1 MFLRSFLKCNFL
13 HFLVELP
20 SNHSK
25 WQHSIFKRK
34 RSCGFDSSI
43 VVKPDGAVIK
53 LTCDHN
59 RPKARLAS
67 ASNISGTLELDRKK
81 GLCFLLFTFFL
92 ELQSPG
98 IRKSGSNH
106 SVSEK
111 FELCVISTVAVHCKI
126 KPRHESASGS
136 FRSLV

>member
-1 MFLRSFLKCNFL
+1 MYL
-13 HFLVELP
+13 LVELP

-67 ASNISGTLELDRKK
+67 ASNISGKLKLRGKK
-81 GLCFLLFTFFL
+81 RSNIDFFFFYL

-98 IRKSGSNH
+98 LRKAGSNH

-126 KPRHESASGS
+126 KPRHGSVSGS